1 MALQKHLEL
10 TGLASV
16 HLLLPHVPAC
26 LPQALAYARAAAAV
40 QACAFRISP
49 SMTAAFLAQQLPFV
63 SASIAQC
70 ILELAASAQGHTL
83 QQLPGAAAQDAQ
95 GAPCGGGSGAAG
107 GATCHRLELLR
118 ADQPVA
124 DGEGMLRPDT
134 AGAAS
139 RARLRKLPT
148 VGPVMAKA

>member
-1 MALQKHLEL
+1 
-10 TGLASV
+10 
-16 HLLLPHVPAC
+16 
-26 LPQALAYARAAAAV
+26 
-40 QACAFRISP
+40 
-49 SMTAAFLAQQLPFV
+49 MTAAFLAQQLPFV

-70 ILELAASAQGHTL
+70 ILEMAASAQGHTV
-83 QQLPGAAAQDAQ
+83 QHVPGTAAEAQ
-95 GAPCGGGSGAAG
+95 GTPCGGGSGSGAAT
-107 GATCHRLELLR
+107 GATCQRLELLR
-118 ADQPVA
+118 ADQPVC